1 MKEDVKMSELL
12 KSLGNIS
19 SVEEE
24 IVVNNMYSS
33 PFEAETWW
41 ENGLSK
47 DQLEHD
53 ERYCEFWKIVVYRGN
68 YSKRT
73 KGQGY
78 VVKVKSKTGDLTE
91 LTYLFDDFV
100 NKFDRVCREELSYYG
115 YLDRFVA
122 SKLIEIA
129 LFYKKHD
136 MVGDEKNHVI
146 PLDPSVDNA
155 LDILL
160 DNVSAN
166 NLVDQYYNRLVEYI
180 KENHKSF
187 ASRTAMNATPDVK
200 AAWLDDDL
208 YKAKYTQETLAI
220 RDKELKNFI
229 GRKETDVMLM
239 KEIVAEFA
247 ERGYI
252 LPGKNFA
259 KDITLSAD
267 AKDVRCYVVNINRD
281 MLGI

>member
-1 MKEDVKMSELL
+1 MSELL
-12 KSLGNIS
+12 NSLGNIS
-19 SVEEE
+19 PIKEEK
-24 IVVNNMYSS
+24 VMSNMYSS
-33 PFEAETWW
+33 PFETKDWW
-41 ENGLSK
+41 ENGLSQ
-47 DQLEHD
+47 DELEND
-53 ERYCEFWKIVVYRGN
+53 ERYCQYWKIVVYRGN

-78 VVKVKSKTGDLTE
+78 AVKVKSKIGDMIE

-100 NKFDRVCREELSYYG
+100 NYFNRVCKSDMSYYG
-115 YLDRFVA
+115 YLDSWVA
-122 SKLIEIA
+122 SKLIDIA
-129 LFYKKHD
+129 CFYKKHD

-146 PLDPSVDNA
+146 VLDQSVDNA

-229 GRKETDVMLM
+229 GRKETDTMLM